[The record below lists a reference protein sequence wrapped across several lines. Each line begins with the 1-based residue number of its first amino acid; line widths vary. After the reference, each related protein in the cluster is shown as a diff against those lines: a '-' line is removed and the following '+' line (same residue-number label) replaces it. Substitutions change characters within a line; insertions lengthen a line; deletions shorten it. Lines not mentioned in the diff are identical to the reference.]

1 MWKICAQVRPLD
13 TNRCVLTCA
22 DGRDLV
28 LSTDVNSIV
37 RVLDAAQDV
46 QSTHPLGTP
55 LKKALEKH
63 SCFINTHDLVSPT
76 PDPQSK
82 ANAEVIVCGDPTI
95 ARLITSELQKI
106 DVTARLSSQSVR
118 ECAYQV
124 FNRGALVVCRGDDPA
139 PVFAQTI
146 EAVSYTHLTLPTT
159 F

>member
-28 LSTDVNSIV
+28 LSTDANSIV

-63 SCFINTHDLVSPT
+63 SCFINTKSTSL
-76 PDPQSK
+76 PDP
-82 ANAEVIVCGDPTI
+82 
-95 ARLITSELQKI
+95 
-106 DVTARLSSQSVR
+106 
-118 ECAYQV
+118 
-124 FNRGALVVCRGDDPA
+124 
-139 PVFAQTI
+139 
-146 EAVSYTHLTLPTT
+146 
-159 F
+159 